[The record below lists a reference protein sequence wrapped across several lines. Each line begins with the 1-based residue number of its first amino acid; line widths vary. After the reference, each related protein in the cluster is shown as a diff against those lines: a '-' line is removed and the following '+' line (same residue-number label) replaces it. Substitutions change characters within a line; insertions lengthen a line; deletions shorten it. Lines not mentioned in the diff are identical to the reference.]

1 VSLFSNFAARL
12 DQCIFF
18 RRFIFYRINLS
29 SFISPSGEELWIG
42 AIEPRP
48 PGVARGLPW
57 GPWGGD
63 RARTKWLRP
72 TKDTGGGGG
81 GRYERQR

>member
-1 VSLFSNFAARL
+1 MCHILAYKFIRSRLLF
-12 DQCIFF
+12 
-18 RRFIFYRINLS
+18 
-29 SFISPSGEELWIG
+29 PSGEETVDWRNKTS
-42 AIEPRP
+42 A

-57 GPWGGD
+57 GPRGDD
-63 RARTKWLRP
+63 RAETKWLRP